1 MAKIRVYELAKKL
14 DIQSKDIIGYLAEN
28 GMEVK
33 SQSGLDDAQTAMI
46 TKKFG
51 KQEPAQGKAAP
62 EKASAEKAASA
73 KTAEHAAP
81 GNPESEAKKKAANA
95 EAKKEAPAA
104 SDGKGKEKR
113 PAAGDGRERPR
124 KKPNISAVFNAQY
137 SRQPRSR
144 RPEGERRNARP
155 GDRGARPGGNR
166 SGRPGDRSVRSQE
179 VRRPLIRPLAHKD
192 GERPSDRFSVR
203 RSPRARS
210 RRPGRMYL
218 PSVRSSRGRRSQKTE
233 NFKQTRQTAVCSSR
247 GRMSTSTVVLR
258 REASRRPGER
268 MYMQTGMTGDPAR
281 RITGMP
287 ESRVRER
294 AGILPAVRDVRQL
307 GRMFTPIPEIIRR
320 EAPVP
325 AETAISARTTG
336 REPLRFRRKRSGARR
351 AESATITAERSM
363 TGTFWDP
370 RSRSGM

>member
-62 EKASAEKAASA
+62 EKASAEKAATA

-179 VRRPLIRPLAHKD
+179 VRRPLIRPLAHKE
-192 GERPSDRFSVR
+192 GERPSDRF
-203 RSPRARS
+203 
-210 RRPGRMYL
+210 
-218 PSVRSSRGRRSQKTE
+218 
-233 NFKQTRQTAVCSSR
+233 
-247 GRMSTSTVVLR
+247 
-258 REASRRPGER
+258 
-268 MYMQTGMTGDPAR
+268 
-281 RITGMP
+281 
-287 ESRVRER
+287 
-294 AGILPAVRDVRQL
+294 
-307 GRMFTPIPEIIRR
+307 
-320 EAPVP
+320 
-325 AETAISARTTG
+325 
-336 REPLRFRRKRSGARR
+336 
-351 AESATITAERSM
+351 
-363 TGTFWDP
+363 
-370 RSRSGM
+370 